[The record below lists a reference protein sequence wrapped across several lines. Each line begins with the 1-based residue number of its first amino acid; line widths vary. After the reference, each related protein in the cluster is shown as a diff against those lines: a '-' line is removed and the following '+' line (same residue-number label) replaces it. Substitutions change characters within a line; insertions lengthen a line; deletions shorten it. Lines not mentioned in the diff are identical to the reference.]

1 MAFGARVFITGRD
14 KAQLD
19 AALETLGNKATAVQ
33 GVVTDP
39 GDLDRLYARIMEDTR
54 AIDVLFANAGVVEVA
69 KFGEATEE
77 HFHRV
82 FDLNVQGT
90 YFTVVKALPLIRD
103 GGSIILNGSLSWDSG
118 EDSVVVGAARD
129 ATTALARSWVVELA
143 ARRVRVNTLSAS
155 PVETP
160 NFDYYASADDRAR
173 LTAAIPLGRIG
184 RPDEVAA
191 AALFLACDESS
202 FVNGADLRID
212 GGTGRRERTKP
223 LRPAEQPPI
232 RCGLGRS
239 VPGLRELPHDRGH
252 AGRRSTQEA
261 SVRPMRAA
269 RRSAAAK
276 VEVRD
281 QGVLQW
287 SGWYS
292 RTRPRDSTADGG
304 SG

>member
-1 MAFGARVFITGRD
+1 MKRLEGKVAVVTEAVGGVGLATARKFVDEGARVFITGRD

-19 AALETLGNKATAVQ
+19 SALETLGNKATAVQ
-33 GVVTDP
+33 GAVTDP

-54 AIDVLFANAGVVEVA
+54 AIDVLFANAGVVEFA
-69 KFGEATEE
+69 KFGEVTEE

-129 ATTALARSWVVELA
+129 AITALARSWVVEVA

-173 LTAAIPLGRIG
+173 LAAAIPL

-212 GGTGRRERTKP
+212 GG
-223 LRPAEQPPI
+223 L
-232 RCGLGRS
+232 
-239 VPGLRELPHDRGH
+239 
-252 AGRRSTQEA
+252 
-261 SVRPMRAA
+261 
-269 RRSAAAK
+269 AAASGQGPS
-276 VEVRD
+276 D
-281 QGVLQW
+281 QPNSCLSDVVSTVLFLA
-287 SGWYS
+287 SESCHMTG
-292 RTRPRDSTADGG
+292 AILDGEALKKLPDG
-304 SG
+304 Q